1 MIKAI
6 ALPGDILL
14 EAKDY
19 VGPVSILR
27 GKNAKDHLRF
37 ASSVTLRYSDAP
49 KDQQEIVTIKNDNSS
64 EEISTKS
71 IEEQD
76 YTEFRI

>member
-14 EAKDY
+14 EAKDF

-27 GKNAKDHLRF
+27 GSNAKQHLKF
-37 ASSVTLRYSDAP
+37 ASSITLRYSDAP
-49 KDQQEIVTIKNDNSS
+49 KGEQASIIISKNNTTSEITSEHAEEESYIK
-64 EEISTKS
+64 
-71 IEEQD
+71 
-76 YTEFRI
+76 FRI

>member
-14 EAKDY
+14 EARDV

-27 GKNAKDHLRF
+27 GKNAKDHVKF
-37 ASSVTLRYSDAP
+37 GSSITLRYSDAAKGQQGVVTVK
-49 KDQQEIVTIKNDNSS
+49 KDNLS
-64 EEISTKS
+64 EEIKTDRA
-71 IEEQD
+71 EEES
-76 YTEFRI
+76 YIKFRM